1 MKKFLNIKPVLALCL
16 LLPGY
21 VGAFQEMPPALVE
34 VVVAEEKA
42 MAPTMEVT
50 GNVISIN
57 DAKISSQVSGELL
70 WLADVGTQVKRGDVI
85 AKIDRQTYQIN
96 QRRMQAQLERY
107 KADLD
112 FRDKEVK
119 RFQKLASR
127 DNASKARLQE
137 ELARRNM
144 LLHDIANA
152 EASLELASTDLK
164 RTEIKAPFDGHLV
177 SRLASVGEYLAVGDD
192 VVRLVETAN
201 LEVSLFAPISV
212 LPFVKVGEP
221 LSVKNGEQSDAF
233 AIKAIVPVG
242 DRVSRMI
249 EIRLKVSSS
258 DWVTGMPAT
267 VAVPNGQ
274 PLETIAVPR
283 DALVI
288 KGSDVFI
295 YRVGDDMKAEQIKA
309 DVGAVVG
316 SWVALKN
323 ALKIGDKIVIR
334 GAERLMPGQ
343 AVTIK

>member
-1 MKKFLNIKPVLALCL
+1 M
-16 LLPGY
+16 LPTY
-21 VGAFQEMPPALVE
+21 AIAFQEMPPALVE

-50 GNVISIN
+50 GSVISIN
-57 DAKISSQVSGELL
+57 DTKIAAQVSGELL
-70 WLADVGTQVKRGDVI
+70 WLADVGTEVKRGEVI
-85 AKIDRQTYQIN
+85 AKIDPQTYQIN
-96 QRRMQAQLERY
+96 QRRMHAQLERF
-107 KADLD
+107 KADLE

-144 LLHDIANA
+144 LMHDIANA
-152 EASLELASTDLK
+152 DASLELAATDLN
-164 RTEIKAPFDGHLV
+164 RTEIKAPFDGHIV
-177 SRLASVGEYLAVGDD
+177 NRLASTGEYLAIGDE
-192 VVRLVETAN
+192 VVRLVETGN

-212 LPFVKVGEP
+212 LPYVNSGEM
-221 LSVKNGEQSDAF
+221 LTVKNSKQTEAF

-249 EIRLKVSSS
+249 ELRLKVSSAN
-258 DWVTGMPAT
+258 WVAGMPAM

-274 PLETIAVPR
+274 PLKTVAVPR

-288 KGSDVFI
+288 KGSDVFV
-295 YRVGDDMKAEQIKA
+295 YRVSDDMKAEQIKA
-309 DVGAVVG
+309 EVGAVVG
-316 SWVALKN
+316 EWVALKN
-323 ALKIGDKIVIR
+323 GLKIGDKIVIR

-343 AVTIK
+343 AVTFK